1 MIVMRLQA
9 HLLNMMLM
17 LLPTFGFLSDK
28 LLAFVLFVVAAAQA
42 QHKLLEPENRVLRK
56 LRDREDLGN
65 WATGQLGM
73 RKVERKKVKESEISS
88 SYLSYSSL

>member
-9 HLLNMMLM
+9 NLLNMMLM

-42 QHKLLEPENRVLRK
+42 GSTQIVETWEPGSEEMR
-56 LRDREDLGN
+56 GN
-65 WATGQLGM
+65 WDLDL
-73 RKVERKKVKESEISS
+73 RNVEREKGQREGDFL
-88 SYLSYSSL
+88 SYLSYSPL